1 MTALTLG
8 QAPDG
13 LTIVLT
19 PEPFT
24 ATITAAKD
32 GVPWSW
38 PALTTVVLTIVG
50 QVFTIDYPG
59 LIAGPDVTFTLTAT
73 QVAAV
78 DDNARAHITVT
89 YPSGV
94 PFRWVSGRVTR
105 RS

>member
-13 LTIVLT
+13 LTIILT

-32 GVPWSW
+32 GAPWSW
-38 PALTTVVLTIVG
+38 PTGTTVTLTVDG
-50 QVFTIDYPG
+50 QLGTTDYPG